1 MINFT
6 KETVIH
12 LHNMLLKQTGG
23 REGVRDEGML
33 ESALGCAYATF
44 DHQDLFPTIEEKA
57 ARLGVGLISNHAF
70 VDGNKRT
77 GTFVMLT
84 LLDVNGIEMSYSEE
98 DVIKLGYS
106 VATGENKY
114 SNVLDWI
121 QSHKL
126 NKEQQQ

>member
-6 KETVIH
+6 KDTVIH
-12 LHNMLLKQTGG
+12 LHNMLIKQTGG
-23 REGVRDEGML
+23 REGIRDEGML
-33 ESALGCAYATF
+33 ESAIGCAYATF
-44 DHQDLFPTIEEKA
+44 DQKDLFPTIEEKA

-84 LLDVNGIEMSYSEE
+84 LLDVNGVKMSYTEE

-114 SNVLDWI
+114 FNVLDWI

-126 NKEQQQ
+126 DKEQQQ